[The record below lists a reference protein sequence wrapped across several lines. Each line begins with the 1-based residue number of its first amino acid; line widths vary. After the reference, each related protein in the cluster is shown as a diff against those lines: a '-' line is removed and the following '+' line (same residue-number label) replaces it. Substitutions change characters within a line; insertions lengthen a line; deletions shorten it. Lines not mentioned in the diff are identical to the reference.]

1 VAGRVVIF
9 TPAPSEE
16 GGAGKHTRTI
26 AGGLAARGWEVTVIA
41 RRSDRRRPARGWIG
55 GARAVELP
63 GGGRRRLGLAAFLLA
78 GVPLGLRRRGA
89 VYVSLELAS
98 QAIAAVACATLARR
112 PYVGFN
118 FSSGHRGE
126 IEHFRGSR
134 LWPLRRALLRRAAF
148 LVGQTPAAAAELG
161 EVVGAERV
169 AVVPTPVERVA
180 APPLSGEP
188 RVLFTGRLTG
198 QKGLEGLV
206 EAWPAVL
213 ERVPGARL
221 TIAGSAEGGEG
232 SLWPPV
238 EEELKARV
246 AASPALRETVF
257 FSGWVDDVAG
267 LLAGHDVYVLPSR
280 SEGMS
285 NALLEAGAW
294 ERVIVASDLAANRA
308 VLGEGYPLLFGVD
321 DAPRIADRLVA
332 ALSDEETRRDAR
344 ERVRA
349 RMPAFYADG
358 VLDRIEQLL
367 SAAYFDRAPARSK
380 YATAVGS

>member
-1 VAGRVVIF
+1 MF
-9 TPAPSEE
+9 TPSPSEE
-16 GGAGKHTRTI
+16 GGAAKHTRAI
-26 AGGLAARGWEVTVIA
+26 AGGLAARGWDVTVIA
-41 RRSDRRRPARGWIG
+41 RSAGARRPVRTWLNPPPSLQLPASSTGKRKLGGESQRRARVI
-55 GARAVELP
+55 ELP
-63 GGGRRRLGLAAFLLA
+63 GFGSRALGLAAFLAL
-78 GVPLGLRRRGA
+78 GVPLGLRRRREC

-98 QAIAAVACATLARR
+98 QAIVAATCATIARR

-118 FSSGHRGE
+118 FSSGRRGE

-134 LWPLRRALLRRAAF
+134 LWPLRRALLRRASH
-148 LVGQTPAAAAELG
+148 LVGQTPAAAAELRAI
-161 EVVGAERV
+161 VAEERT
-169 AVVPTPVERVA
+169 AVVPTPVERVD

-198 QKGLEGLV
+198 QKGLEGLI
-206 EAWPAVL
+206 EAWGTVL
-213 ERVPGARL
+213 ERVPAARL

-238 EEELKARV
+238 EEELKRRV
-246 AASPALRETVF
+246 AASPRLRESVSLT
-257 FSGWVDDVAG
+257 GWVADVAG

-294 ERVIVASDLAANRA
+294 GRVIAASDLLANRA
-308 VLGEGYPLLFGVD
+308 VLGDDYPLLFGVD
-321 DAPRIADRLVA
+321 DAAAIAERLLA
-332 ALSDEETRRDAR
+332 ALADEDVRRDAV

-358 VLDRIEQLL
+358 VLDRIEELL
-367 SAAYFDRAPARSK
+367 Q
-380 YATAVGS
+380 